1 MAAGM
6 GPASA
11 FLLYIGFMV
20 SFGGLVCA
28 AAVMFPPED
37 DEPARGG
44 LRGTWRQRIDAGSPM
59 RAFRSG
65 CSLQFLP
72 VQEDRP

>member
-65 CSLQFLP
+65 GSLLP